1 MNDAIEF
8 SPKKKAS
15 FLSYFQHYKHG
26 LIAIAYL
33 ILYMIWFTHLEDFR
47 TKDRIIIH
55 MELDNYIPFSEI
67 FIVPYFLWFFYVAA
81 AVILLIFQN
90 RNEYYRTCAFLFTG
104 MTLFLIVSTLWPN
117 GLTLRPAV
125 MTRDNIF
132 TQMVTFLHQIDT
144 PTNVWPSIHVYNSIG
159 AHLAILRSNY
169 GVKRWVRITSFTL
182 CTLIIMSTMFLKQH
196 SISDVIAA
204 FALAAIMYLIV
215 YRPDYLIHREKS
227 AEALS

>member
-1 MNDAIEF
+1 MNDTIEYVL
-8 SPKKKAS
+8 KKKAS
-15 FLSYFQHYKHG
+15 FSSYLQRYGHG

-33 ILYMIWFTHLEDFR
+33 FLYMIWFTHLEDFR
-47 TKDRIIIH
+47 TKDRTIIH

-67 FIVPYFLWFFYVAA
+67 FIVPYFLWFFYVAT

-90 RNEYYRTCAFLFTG
+90 KSEYYRTCAFLFTG

-132 TQMVTFLHQIDT
+132 TRMVSFLHQIDT

-159 AHLAILRSNY
+159 AHLAILRSNF
-169 GVKRWVRITSFTL
+169 GTKRPVRIASLTL

-215 YRPDYLIHREKS
+215 YRPVYLTNREKS